1 MQKGFTKSLKLLG
14 ASAVAMATLGAAQAH
29 AVAFNFTFNFG
40 ASVNAATRAQVETA
54 YRTAAQFWS
63 DRLGDDITIN
73 LNAGFA
79 SLGPNILA
87 QAGSTRLDVSYS
99 TIRNALIADA
109 TTAADQTAIANLPNS
124 NSLSFFHN
132 ARGTDGAVAG
142 GDASLAELKSDI
154 ETISGDRITTDAE
167 GRLLV
172 SGANNAPDGVI
183 SRNEL
188 RAQGIIFNDGSNGQ
202 NIDNEVMFVNT
213 SNLKALGINIAALG
227 GNPNAADAT
236 LTFNS
241 DFTFDLDR
249 SDGITA
255 GTTDF
260 VSVAAHEIGHA
271 LGFVSGVDF
280 VDIVTG
286 RGPFSGFFGA
296 NVQNQIDPLGSF
308 TSVLDLFRYSN
319 LSFDDDGNFVGFDY
333 TTGLG
338 TTLDALTN
346 EQILTLNAGGVPLD
360 VPYFSIDGGK
370 TRIQSFS
377 TGSFNGIG
385 FTLTTCDGFI
395 LLPGTVCNGVLASVP
410 VNSFQASHWLETFLF
425 SDALGLPVGVL
436 DPSFPRNR
444 TFNPNNL
451 DYLAFDVIGYNQVPE
466 PGSLLLLG
474 AGIAGVAMARRRR
487 R

>member
-1 MQKGFTKSLKLLG
+1 MQKGFTKSLKMLG

-29 AVAFNFTFNFG
+29 AVAFDFTFNFG
-40 ASVNAATRAQVETA
+40 NTVDAATRAQVETA

-63 DRLGDDITIN
+63 DRLGDNITVK
-73 LNAGFA
+73 LSAGFA
-79 SLGPNILA
+79 SLGPNILG
-87 QAGSTRLDVSYS
+87 QTGSRRVDVTYADV
-99 TIRNALIADA
+99 RNALIADA
-109 TTAADQTAIANLPNS
+109 TTVADQTAVANLPTGDT
-124 NSLSFFHN
+124 LSFFHN
-132 ARGTDGAVAG
+132 ARGVDTGSNVVGGSLDQIKNDIEVITGDKVSTDGN
-142 GDASLAELKSDI
+142 
-154 ETISGDRITTDAE
+154 
-167 GRLLV
+167 GRLLNV
-172 SGANNAPDGVI
+172 PANNSPDGVI

-188 RAQGIIFNDGSNGQ
+188 RAQGIILNDGSNGQ
-202 NIDNEVMFVNT
+202 TFDNQVQFVNT
-213 SNLKALGINIAALG
+213 ANLKALGFDVSSLG
-227 GNPNAADAT
+227 ADPNGFDGT
-236 LTFNS
+236 ITFNS

-249 SDGITA
+249 SDGITS

-260 VSVAAHEIGHA
+260 VAVATHEIGHA

-286 RGPFSGFFGA
+286 RGPFSGFFGPD
-296 NVQNQIDPLGSF
+296 QNQIDPLGSF

-319 LSFDDDGNFVGFDY
+319 LSFDDNGQFIGFDY

-338 TTLDALTN
+338 LDGDTLTN
-346 EQILTLNAGGVPLD
+346 DQFISLNAGGIPLN

-370 TRIQSFS
+370 TRIQAFS
-377 TGSFNGIG
+377 SGSFNGIG
-385 FTLTTCDGFI
+385 FTVATCDGFI
-395 LLPGTVCNGVLASVP
+395 LVPGDACDGVLGSVNVAP
-410 VNSFQASHWLETFLF
+410 YQASHFIETFLF
-425 SDALGLPVGVL
+425 DESLGLPVSIL

-444 TFNPNNL
+444 TFDPTDL

>member
-1 MQKGFTKSLKLLG
+1 MQKGFTKSLKMLG

-29 AVAFNFTFNFG
+29 AVAFDFTFNFG
-40 ASVNAATRAQVETA
+40 NTVNAATRAQVETA

-63 DRLGDDITIN
+63 DRLGDDITVK

-79 SLGPNILA
+79 SLGPNILG
-87 QAGSTRLDVSYS
+87 QTGSRRVDVTYADV
-99 TIRNALIADA
+99 RNALIADA
-109 TTAADQTAIANLPNS
+109 TTTADQTAVANLQAGDT
-124 NSLSFFHN
+124 LKFFHN
-132 ARGTDGAVAG
+132 SRGVDTGSNVVAG
-142 GDASLAELKSDI
+142 SLDQIKNDI
-154 ETISGDRITTDAE
+154 ETITGDRVSTDSD
-167 GRLLV
+167 GRLLNV
-172 SGANNAPDGVI
+172 PANATPDGVI

-188 RAQGIIFNDGSNGQ
+188 RAQGIIYNDGSNGQ
-202 NIDNEVMFVNT
+202 TDDNRIMFVNT
-213 SNLKALGINIAALG
+213 SNLKALGFNIASLG
-227 GNPNAADAT
+227 ADPNGADGT
-236 LTFNS
+236 ITFNS

-260 VSVAAHEIGHA
+260 VSVAIHEIGHA

-286 RGPFSGFFGA
+286 RGPFTGFFGPG
-296 NVQNQIDPLGSF
+296 QNQIDPLGSF

-319 LSFDDDGNFVGFDY
+319 LSFDDNGDFVGFDY

-338 TTLDALTN
+338 TTLDNLTN
-346 EQILTLNAGGVPLD
+346 DQFISLNAGGIPLD

-385 FTLTTCDGFI
+385 FTVATCDGFI
-395 LLPGTVCNGVLASVP
+395 LPPGNACNGVLGSVNVAP
-410 VNSFQASHWLETFLF
+410 YQASHWIETFLF
-425 SDALGLPVGVL
+425 DQSLGLPVGIL

-444 TFNPNNL
+444 TFNPTDL
-451 DYLAFDVIGYNQVPE
+451 DYLAFDVIGYNAVPE
-466 PGSLLLLG
+466 PGSFLLLG

>member
-1 MQKGFTKSLKLLG
+1 MQKGFTKSLKMLG

-29 AVAFNFTFNFG
+29 ALAFNFTFNFG
-40 ASVNAATRAQVETA
+40 PTVDAATRAQVETA

-63 DRLGDDITIN
+63 DRLGDNVTVN
-73 LNAGFA
+73 LTAGFS

-87 QAGSTRLDVSYS
+87 QAGSRRVDVSYEAV
-99 TIRNALIADA
+99 RNALIADA
-109 TTAADQTAIANLPNS
+109 TTAADQTAIANLPTG

-132 ARGTDGAVAG
+132 ARGTDTGNTLVAG
-142 GDASLAELKSDI
+142 TLDELKSDT
-154 ETISGDRITTDAE
+154 ETISGDRVSTDE
-167 GRLLV
+167 NGRLIAP
-172 SGANNAPDGVI
+172 ANNSPNGVI

-202 NIDNEVMFVNT
+202 TDDNRIMFVNT
-213 SNLKALGINIAALG
+213 SNLKALGFNIAALG
-227 GNPNAADAT
+227 ADPNGSDAT
-236 LTFNS
+236 ITFNS

-249 SDGITA
+249 SNGITS

-260 VSVAAHEIGHA
+260 VAVATHEIGHA
-271 LGFVSGVDF
+271 LGFVSGVDL

-319 LSFDDDGNFVGFDY
+319 LSFDDNGQFVGFDY

-338 TTLDALTN
+338 TTLDSLTN
-346 EQILTLNAGGVPLD
+346 DQFISLNARGIPLD

-370 TRIQSFS
+370 TRIQTFS
-377 TGSFNGIG
+377 NGSFNGIG
-385 FTLTTCDGFI
+385 FTITTCDGFV
-395 LLPGTVCNGVLASVP
+395 LSPGAVCNGVLGSVNVAP
-410 VNSFQASHWLETFLF
+410 YQASHWLETFVF
-425 SDALGLPVGVL
+425 DASLGLPVGIL

-444 TFNPNNL
+444 TFNPTDL